1 MGGVAA
7 VAVADGWLRMLTAIG
22 PADLPRLSE
31 VSFDGRSL
39 LFTFLLAVFSGL
51 FFGSIP
57 VFRYARTA
65 PRLSLSG
72 TSRSAASDRNRQRSR
87 DLLVVAQVAMAL
99 VLMVCASLMI
109 RTFASLRNVDPGF
122 ADAQH
127 IETMSITVP
136 DLMVTDVKAVTQ
148 MQNQILDKL
157 AAIPGVTT
165 ASYAAD
171 VPMDGVDPNWDTIA
185 VESKKYVGGEG
196 PLRMFNYVAPG
207 YFSAMG
213 TRIVAGRDYTWDDL
227 QNIRPYL
234 IVSENFA
241 RDNWGT
247 ATAAIG
253 KRVKKYS
260 GSPWQEVVG
269 VVEDVHVHGV
279 GEQAP
284 PLVYWPAMFY
294 DRYSRA
300 AEMDGLRTITYVLH
314 TNRAGTQ
321 SLLSEMQRA
330 VWSVSRDLPLASVDT
345 MQNLASRS
353 MARTS
358 FTLVMLGIAASMAL
372 ALGLVGIYGVISYAV
387 AQRTREIGIRLALG
401 SQKGAVR
408 WIFVRSALA
417 LTGIGVVLGLGAA
430 VAIAQLL
437 RSLLFGVSPF
447 DPVSFATV
455 PLILVAAAALA
466 SFLPALRVSAINP
479 VDALRA
485 E

>member
-1 MGGVAA
+1 METAA
-7 VAVADGWLRMLTAIG
+7 AQAATAIASVRATCLCG
-22 PADLPRLSE
+22 AN
-31 VSFDGRSL
+31 GHG
-39 LFTFLLAVFSGL
+39 AGAHGL
-51 FFGSIP
+51 RIAHDP
-57 VFRYARTA
+57 DFRF
-65 PRLSLSG
+65 
-72 TSRSAASDRNRQRSR
+72 AAQ
-87 DLLVVAQVAMAL
+87 
-99 VLMVCASLMI
+99 
-109 RTFASLRNVDPGF
+109 FDPGF

-136 DLMVTDVKAVTQ
+136 DLMVADVKAVTQ

-165 ASYAAD
+165 ASFAAD

-185 VESKKYVGGEG
+185 VESEKYVGGEG
-196 PLRMFNYVAPG
+196 PLRIFNYVAPG

-241 RDNWGT
+241 RENWGT

-284 PLVYWPAMFY
+284 PLVYGRPCSTTATPARVKWTACAPSPMSCTQIGLA
-294 DRYSRA
+294 RRA
-300 AEMDGLRTITYVLH
+300 CSARCNAPSGRSAETCL
-314 TNRAGTQ
+314 
-321 SLLSEMQRA
+321 
-330 VWSVSRDLPLASVDT
+330 LASVDT
-345 MQNLASRS
+345 MQTLSSRS

-372 ALGLVGIYGVISYAV
+372 ALGIVGIYGVISYSV

-401 SQKGAVR
+401 AQKGAVR
-408 WIFVRSALA
+408 SIFVRSALA
-417 LTGIGVVLGLGAA
+417 LTGVGIVLGLGAA

-437 RSLLFGVSPF
+437 RSLLFGVSP
-447 DPVSFATV
+447 S
-455 PLILVAAAALA
+455 IH
-466 SFLPALRVSAINP
+466 
-479 VDALRA
+479 
-485 E
+485 